1 MKVAVYSTRSYDRQF
16 LEAANGGRHEFRYLD
31 CRLSVATAASA
42 KGSSAVCLFAS
53 DEANSTT
60 LIAFAH
66 MGVRLIALR
75 AAGFNNVDVAA
86 ANSHGIAVARVPAYS
101 PHAVAEYSFAL
112 ILSLVRKLHRAYN
125 RVREGNFSLD
135 GLMGFDLVGKTIGI
149 VGVGNIGSV
158 VAQIAQGF
166 GCKVLAADPV
176 RRPECESFVEYTS
189 LETLLERSDII
200 TLHCPLNEHTR
211 HLIDG
216 KAIGRMKD
224 GALLIN
230 TSRGA
235 VVNTRAVIDALKRQR
250 LGGLAI
256 DVYEEEDALF
266 FEDRSDQTIMDDQ
279 FARLLT
285 FPNVLITGHQGFF
298 TVEALT
304 NIAATTI
311 ANLDTFEQTGSPLHP
326 VAIQSPTSKSPAQPM
341 PAAG

>member
-1 MKVAVYSTRSYDRQF
+1 
-16 LEAANGGRHEFRYLD
+16 
-31 CRLSVATAASA
+31 
-42 KGSSAVCLFAS
+42 
-53 DEANSTT
+53 
-60 LIAFAH
+60 
-66 MGVRLIALR
+66 
-75 AAGFNNVDVAA
+75 
-86 ANSHGIAVARVPAYS
+86 
-101 PHAVAEYSFAL
+101 
-112 ILSLVRKLHRAYN
+112 
-125 RVREGNFSLD
+125 
-135 GLMGFDLVGKTIGI
+135 
-149 VGVGNIGSV
+149 
-158 VAQIAQGF
+158 
-166 GCKVLAADPV
+166 
-176 RRPECESFVEYTS
+176 
-189 LETLLERSDII
+189 
-200 TLHCPLNEHTR
+200 
-211 HLIDG
+211 
-216 KAIGRMKD
+216 MKD

-326 VAIQSPTSKSPAQPM
+326 VAIQSPTSKSPASADARRPVADTTIP
-341 PAAG
+341 PAQRRRGGVLQKGCGRRASSSDSPRWISTVRGLIPRS